1 MQLRY
6 WQHEIERLGGSK
18 YEVLKVNNEKRGRL
32 AQANSFME
40 QVASLGEQEENS
52 HGSVIYGFLSDAW
65 GEGSRA
71 GRQAKV

>member
-6 WQHEIERLGGSK
+6 WQHEIERLDDRT
-18 YEVLKVNNEKRGRL
+18 KVNSEKRGRL

-52 HGSVIYGFLSDAW
+52 HGSVIYGFLFHAW